1 MAIHTLFKIPL
12 TSAAGQW
19 CRFAAIILFALCFVG
34 VSGAAVIKFGEIK
47 PPIASTGQ
55 GFLGNDFEV
64 TPYARY
70 AARNDGQLGLSPSRR
85 IQMQGGRQL
94 QANLPQVV
102 ITLQAKNIQ
111 VRAKWQVSNAINAFA
126 MDEYGSGALS
136 LTADINNIVTL
147 DVTVYLEDDFKL
159 LNSAYDNLMV
169 AATIRVEIML
179 RTISI
184 INLPLLYAA
193 AGVAE
198 IVHIFLPQGGKK
210 PYQYITPSNIPSGF
224 TYENGTL
231 SIQAN
236 AVEGEYRLT
245 VEIADAHNVIFM
257 AVATV
262 TVESSHTIEVQNGG
276 AVFISQGQEQS
287 IADGMMLK
295 FNPKSSSG
303 VLVSATAE
311 STVALM
317 APGNAWAITIYG
329 GSQASFVGNGN
340 GAVVV
345 SLEGDSDFVRDTA
358 VGAEVSLAYVFRRVG
373 VVEAIVPIM
382 PTGTRIFSRSQGGEW
397 YLVIDEGT
405 AQFAPRGGVNF
416 LALNDAEWLDGQTPI
431 KAQEF
436 KFDDFM
442 IATVAH
448 RYTGDVGSV
457 VANYGVAP
465 SFSLTNGAALVSDRI
480 GTQYYPRH
488 SVKVAVEGP
497 QGPLTLSLPVVAED
511 RLGDM
516 LGGYGYTNRLATV
529 IATVVVG
536 APPVANFVGSSNV
549 IYGPDAAAGKGATI
563 SITLSYPPPADHSVS
578 LFVNSDTGDY
588 TIKVLSSAGISCE
601 NEHCSLLI
609 PAGQTLAQLSV
620 LTGTDI
626 SLSIVAS
633 DGEFVVRVE
642 VTAPV
647 VEAPPVANFVGSS
660 NVIYGSDAAAGKG
673 ATISITLSYPPQA
686 DHSVSLSVN
695 SDTGDYTL
703 KVLGSAG
710 ISCENEHCSLLIP
723 AGQTLAQL
731 SVLTGT
737 DISLSIVASDGE
749 FVVRVEVTAPVV
761 EAPPVANF
769 VGSSNVIYGSDAAAG
784 KGATIS
790 ITLSYPPPADH
801 LVSLSVN
808 SDTGDYTIKVLGS
821 AGISCE
827 NEHCSLLIP
836 EGQTLAQLSVLT
848 GTDISLSIVASD
860 GEFVVRVYDEW
871 PVCLRTQQVRDDIMS
886 QAGKSDCAKVTS
898 ADLANINAIYL
909 YDSGITSLQHGDF
922 DGLVNLQELDLESN
936 NLTTLPSG
944 VFDSLVN
951 LQELLLK
958 KNALTTLPS
967 DVFSGLG
974 SLQALD
980 LESNNLTTLPSGVFG
995 SLVNLQELLL
1005 KKNALTVLSSG
1016 VFSGLGSLQGL
1027 ALSQNTL
1034 TTLPSG
1040 VFSGLVTLQ
1049 RLGLSQNAL
1058 TTLPS
1063 GAFDGLDKLQRIG
1076 LYSNALTD
1084 LPSGVF
1090 GGLNDLEFLRLDGN
1104 NLTDLPSN
1112 VFGGLDS
1119 LQELYLNG
1127 NKFTAL
1133 PSDVFDSLGNL
1144 QYLRLSSNDLVAL
1157 PSDVFDD
1164 LGNLQ
1169 WLYLHRNALTTLAD
1183 GVFDD
1188 LVNLQELHL
1197 YRNALTTLA
1206 DGVFDGLGNLQELHL
1221 YRNALTTLPDG
1232 VFDGLVNLQELA
1244 VSYNTLTVLPDGV
1257 FDGLGNLQKLYLNNN
1272 ALAALPRG
1280 MFDHLGNLEFLYLN
1294 NNECSFANQRSNLG
1308 IADPAYVTFGSGNG
1322 CLALFD
1328 APPLPAIA
1336 GLPYALYN
1344 MAAQGGVGNHT
1355 YNIIGG
1361 NDSNYFALDI
1371 NTGELSITTSQ
1382 SQVGQYT
1389 LTIQVADGDGI
1400 TQTAVATVHIAS
1412 QQQTPQ
1418 MAGFVGTVA
1427 LLEKSKAAAG
1437 EGAMI
1442 DIAALYPVQSDS
1454 FTVSLAVDG
1463 GSGNYTLTATGVG
1476 LSCQNGQCSLVIPQG
1491 QREVQLSV
1499 LTQTDLSLFITAGGS
1514 GTLVVDVVDI
1524 LPVCDRTP
1532 QIRDEIVQR
1541 AGKSACDMVTV
1552 DDLIQINQ
1560 IEVARQGITLLQPRD
1575 FSGLD
1580 NLQGLNLLGN
1590 SLTVLLSGVFD
1601 GLSNLRHLDLG
1612 TNDLTE
1618 VSVGVFDDLVH
1629 LQHLHL
1635 NGNALTTLSYGVFN
1649 SLRNVLHIDLSNN
1662 ALTTLP
1668 FGIFDHLDSLEY
1680 LHLQNNDLVNLPYN
1694 VFGNLSSLQSLYLG
1708 GNLDSCAFEFQILG
1722 IGDAVYVDYG
1732 C

>member
-55 GFLGNDFEV
+55 CFLGNNFEV

-126 MDEYGSGALS
+126 MDEYGDGALS

-287 IADGMMLK
+287 ITNGMMLK

-303 VLVSATAE
+303 VLVSAMAE

-317 APGNAWAITIYG
+317 SPDNAWAITIYG
-329 GSQASFVGNGN
+329 GSQASFIGNGN
-340 GAVVV
+340 GAVLV

-358 VGAEVSLAYVFRRVG
+358 AGAKVSLAYVFRRGG

-382 PTGTRIFSRSQGGEW
+382 PIGTRIFCRSQGGEW
-397 YLVIDEGT
+397 YLVIDEGS
-405 AQFAPRGGVNF
+405 AQFVPRGGVNF

-431 KAQEF
+431 TAQEF
-436 KFDDFM
+436 TVDDFM
-442 IATVAH
+442 IVTVAH

-457 VANYGVAP
+457 IANYGVAP
-465 SFSLTNGAALVSDRI
+465 SFSLVNGAALVSDRI

-488 SVKVAVEGP
+488 SAKIAVEGP

-529 IATVVVG
+529 IATVVVE

-563 SITLSYPPPADHSVS
+563 SITLSYPP
-578 LFVNSDTGDY
+578 
-588 TIKVLSSAGISCE
+588 
-601 NEHCSLLI
+601 
-609 PAGQTLAQLSV
+609 
-620 LTGTDI
+620 
-626 SLSIVAS
+626 
-633 DGEFVVRVE
+633 
-642 VTAPV
+642 
-647 VEAPPVANFVGSS
+647 
-660 NVIYGSDAAAGKG
+660 
-673 ATISITLSYPPQA
+673 QA
-686 DHSVSLSVN
+686 DHLVSLSVN

-749 FVVRVEVTAPVV
+749 FVVRVEVTAPVM

-769 VGSSNVIYGSDAAAG
+769 VGSSNVIYGPDAVAG

-808 SDTGDYTIKVLGS
+808 SDTGDYTLKVLGS
-821 AGISCE
+821 GAGISCE
-827 NEHCSLLIP
+827 NKHCSLLIP
-836 EGQTLAQLSVLT
+836 AGQTLAQLSVLT
-848 GTDISLSIVASD
+848 STDISLSIVASD

-936 NLTTLPSG
+936 NLTALPSG
-944 VFDSLVN
+944 VFGSLVN

-995 SLVNLQELLL
+995 SLGNLQELLL

-1063 GAFDGLDKLQRIG
+1063 GAFEGLGKLQRLG

-1090 GGLNDLEFLRLDGN
+1090 GGLDDLEFLRLDGN

-1133 PSDVFDSLGNL
+1133 PSGVFDSLSNL

-1206 DGVFDGLGNLQELHL
+1206 DGAFDGLGNLQELHL
-1221 YRNALTTLPDG
+1221 YRNALITLPDG

-1328 APPLPAIA
+1328 APPLSAIA

-1361 NDSNYFALDI
+1361 NDSRYFAIDTD
-1371 NTGELSITTSQ
+1371 TGELSITTSQ

-1437 EGAMI
+1437 EGVMI

-1463 GSGNYTLTATGVG
+1463 GSGNYTLTATGVDF
-1476 LSCQNGQCSLVIPQG
+1476 SCQNGQCFLVIPQG

-1524 LPVCDRTP
+1524 LPICDRTP

-1680 LHLQNNDLVNLPYN
+1680 LHLQNNALVNLPYN

>member
-47 PPIASTGQ
+47 PTIASTASTGQ

-102 ITLQAKNIQ
+102 ITLRAKNIQ

-126 MDEYGSGALS
+126 MDEYGDGALS

-169 AATIRVEIML
+169 AATIRVEVML

-236 AVEGEYRLT
+236 AEEGEYRLT

-287 IADGMMLK
+287 ITNGIMFK

-340 GAVVV
+340 GVVAV

-358 VGAEVSLAYVFRRVG
+358 AEAKVSLAYVFRRGG
-373 VVEAIVPIM
+373 VVEAIVPIT
-382 PTGTRIFSRSQGGEW
+382 PTGTRIFCRSQGGEW
-397 YLVIDEGT
+397 YLVIDEGS
-405 AQFAPRGGVNF
+405 AQFTPRDGVNF
-416 LALNDAEWLDGQTPI
+416 LALNNAEWLVDGQTPI
-431 KAQEF
+431 TAQEF

-457 VANYGVAP
+457 IANYGVAP

-488 SVKVAVEGP
+488 SAKVAVEGP
-497 QGPLTLSLPVVAED
+497 QGPLTLSYTVVAED

-529 IATVVVG
+529 IATVVVE
-536 APPVANFVGSSNV
+536 ASPVANFVGSSNV
-549 IYGPDAAAGKGATI
+549 IYGPDAAAGKG
-563 SITLSYPPPADHSVS
+563 V
-578 LFVNSDTGDY
+578 
-588 TIKVLSSAGISCE
+588 
-601 NEHCSLLI
+601 
-609 PAGQTLAQLSV
+609 
-620 LTGTDI
+620 
-626 SLSIVAS
+626 
-633 DGEFVVRVE
+633 
-642 VTAPV
+642 
-647 VEAPPVANFVGSS
+647 
-660 NVIYGSDAAAGKG
+660 
-673 ATISITLSYPPQA
+673 TISITLSYPPQA

-710 ISCENEHCSLLIP
+710 ISCENEHCFLLIP

-749 FVVRVEVTAPVV
+749 FVVRVEVTAPVM
-761 EAPPVANF
+761 EASPVANF
-769 VGSSNVIYGSDAAAG
+769 VGSSNVIYGPDAAAG
-784 KGATIS
+784 KGVTIS
-790 ITLSYPPPADH
+790 ITLSYPPQADH
-801 LVSLSVN
+801 SVSLSVN
-808 SDTGDYTIKVLGS
+808 SDTGDYTLKVLGS

-827 NEHCSLLIP
+827 NGHCSLLIP
-836 EGQTLAQLSVLT
+836 AGQTLAQLSVLT

-995 SLVNLQELLL
+995 SLGNLQELLL

-1063 GAFDGLDKLQRIG
+1063 GAFEGLGKLQRLG

-1133 PSDVFDSLGNL
+1133 PSGVFDSLDNL

-1206 DGVFDGLGNLQELHL
+1206 DGAFDGLGNLQELHL
-1221 YRNALTTLPDG
+1221 YRNALITLPDG

-1280 MFDHLGNLEFLYLN
+1280 LFGHLGNLEFLYLN

-1328 APPLPAIA
+1328 APPLQAIA

-1361 NDSNYFALDI
+1361 NDSRYFAIDTD
-1371 NTGELSITTSQ
+1371 TGELAITTSQ

-1463 GSGNYTLTATGVG
+1463 GSGIYTLTATGVDF
-1476 LSCQNGQCSLVIPQG
+1476 SCQNGQCSLVIPQG
-1491 QREVQLSV
+1491 QRELQLSV

-1514 GTLVVDVVDI
+1514 GTLVVDVVDV

-1680 LHLQNNDLVNLPYN
+1680 LHLQNNALVNLPYN

>member
-1 MAIHTLFKIPL
+1 MTIYNLFKIPL

-47 PPIASTGQ
+47 PPIASTVPTGQ
-55 GFLGNDFEV
+55 DFLGNDFEV

-70 AARNDGQLGLSPSRR
+70 AARNDEQLGLLSLHR

-94 QANLPQVV
+94 QANPPQVV
-102 ITLQAKNIQ
+102 ITLRAKNIQ
-111 VRAKWQVSNAINAFA
+111 VQAKWQVSNAINAFA
-126 MDEYGSGALS
+126 MDEYGDGVLS

-169 AATIRVEIML
+169 AATIRVEVML
-179 RTISI
+179 GTISV
-184 INLPLLYAA
+184 INPPLLYAA

-198 IVHIFLPQGGKK
+198 IVYIFLPQGGKR
-210 PYQYITPSNIPSGF
+210 PYTYVTPDIPSGF
-224 TYENGTL
+224 VYENGTL
-231 SIQAN
+231 SIQAD
-236 AVEGEYRLT
+236 ATEGEYRLT

-257 AVATV
+257 AVVTV

-276 AVFISQGQEQS
+276 AVFISQGQKKS

-340 GAVVV
+340 GAVAV

-358 VGAEVSLAYVFRRVG
+358 AGAEVSLAYVFRRGG

-405 AQFAPRGGVNF
+405 AQFAPREGVNF
-416 LALNDAEWLDGQTPI
+416 LALNDAEWLVDGQTPI
-431 KAQEF
+431 KAQAF

-442 IATVAH
+442 IAIVAH

-457 VANYGVAP
+457 IANYGVAP
-465 SFSLTNGAALVSDRI
+465 SFSLTNSAALVSDRI

-488 SVKVAVEGP
+488 SAKIAVKGP
-497 QGPLTLSLPVVAED
+497 QGPMTLSYTVVAED
-511 RLGDM
+511 RLGDI
-516 LGGYGYTNRLATV
+516 LGGYGYTNRMATV
-529 IATVVVG
+529 TATVVV
-536 APPVANFVGSSNV
+536 
-549 IYGPDAAAGKGATI
+549 
-563 SITLSYPPPADHSVS
+563 
-578 LFVNSDTGDY
+578 
-588 TIKVLSSAGISCE
+588 E
-601 NEHCSLLI
+601 
-609 PAGQTLAQLSV
+609 
-620 LTGTDI
+620 
-626 SLSIVAS
+626 AS
-633 DGEFVVRVE
+633 
-642 VTAPV
+642 
-647 VEAPPVANFVGSS
+647 PVANFVGSS

-673 ATISITLSYPPQA
+673 ATISITLSYSPQT
-686 DHSVSLSVN
+686 DHLVSLSVN

-749 FVVRVEVTAPVV
+749 FVVRVEVAAPVV
-761 EAPPVANF
+761 EASPVANF
-769 VGSSNVIYGSDAAAG
+769 VGSSNVIYGPDAAAG

-790 ITLSYPPPADH
+790 ITLSYPPQADH
-801 LVSLSVN
+801 SVLLSVN
-808 SDTGDYTIKVLGS
+808 SDTDDYTLEVLGS
-821 AGISCE
+821 VAGISCD
-827 NEHCSLLIP
+827 NGDCSLLIP
-836 EGQTLAQLSVLT
+836 AGQTLAQLSVLT

-860 GEFVVRVYDEW
+860 GEFVVRVYEW

-886 QAGKSDCAKVTS
+886 QAGKSDCAKITS
-898 ADLANINAIYL
+898 ADLANITVMYF
-909 YDSGITSLQHGDF
+909 YDSGIISLQHGDF
-922 DGLVNLQELDLESN
+922 DGLVNLQGLDLESN

-944 VFDSLVN
+944 VFDSLGN
-951 LQELLLK
+951 LQGLLLN

-995 SLVNLQELLL
+995 SLGNLQELLL

-1034 TTLPSG
+1034 TTLPSD
-1040 VFSGLVTLQ
+1040 VFSGLGSLQ

-1063 GAFDGLDKLQRIG
+1063 GAFEGLGKLQRIA

-1119 LQELYLNG
+1119 LQDLYLNG

-1133 PSDVFDSLGNL
+1133 PSGVFEGLGKL

-1164 LGNLQ
+1164 LDNLQ

-1188 LVNLQELHL
+1188 LVSLQELHL

-1206 DGVFDGLGNLQELHL
+1206 DGVFDGLGNLQELQL

-1232 VFDGLVNLQELA
+1232 VFDGLVNLQELV

-1294 NNECSFANQRSNLG
+1294 NNACSFANQRSNLG

-1328 APPLPAIA
+1328 APPLQAIA
-1336 GLPYALYN
+1336 GLPYALYH

-1361 NDSNYFALDI
+1361 NDSRYFAIDTD
-1371 NTGELSITTSQ
+1371 TGELAITTSQ

-1412 QQQTPQ
+1412 QQQIPQ

-1437 EGAMI
+1437 EGAII

-1463 GSGNYTLTATGVG
+1463 GSGIYTLTATGVDF
-1476 LSCQNGQCSLVIPQG
+1476 SCQNGQCSLVIPQG

-1680 LHLQNNDLVNLPYN
+1680 LHLQNNALVNLPYN

>member
-1 MAIHTLFKIPL
+1 MTIYNLFKIPL

-47 PPIASTGQ
+47 PPIASTVPTGQ
-55 GFLGNDFEV
+55 DFLGNDFEV

-70 AARNDGQLGLSPSRR
+70 AARNDEQLGLSPPRR

-94 QANLPQVV
+94 QANPPQVV
-102 ITLQAKNIQ
+102 ITLRAKNIQ

-126 MDEYGSGALS
+126 MDEYGDGVLS

-169 AATIRVEIML
+169 AATIRVEVML
-179 RTISI
+179 GTISV
-184 INLPLLYAA
+184 INPPLLYAA

-198 IVHIFLPQGGKK
+198 IVYIFLPQGGKR
-210 PYQYITPSNIPSGF
+210 PYTYITPSNIPSGF

-231 SIQAN
+231 SIQAD
-236 AVEGEYRLT
+236 VEEGEYRLT
-245 VEIADAHNVIFM
+245 VEIADAHNITAT

-262 TVESSHTIEVQNGG
+262 TVESSHMIEVQNGG

-287 IADGMMLK
+287 ITNGIMFK

-317 APGNAWAITIYG
+317 SPDNAWAITIYG

-340 GAVVV
+340 GAVAV

-358 VGAEVSLAYVFRRVG
+358 AGAEVSLAYVFRRG
-373 VVEAIVPIM
+373 GAVEAIVPIM
-382 PTGTRIFSRSQGGEW
+382 PIGTRIFCRSQGGEW
-397 YLVIDEGT
+397 YLVIDEGS
-405 AQFAPRGGVNF
+405 AQFAPREGVNF
-416 LALNDAEWLDGQTPI
+416 LALNDAAWLADGQI
-431 KAQEF
+431 SIEAQAF

-442 IATVAH
+442 ITTVAH

-457 VANYGVAP
+457 IANYGVAP

-488 SVKVAVEGP
+488 SAKIAVEGP
-497 QGPLTLSLPVVAED
+497 QGPLTLSLTVVAED
-511 RLGDM
+511 RLGDI
-516 LGGYGYTNRLATV
+516 LGGYGYTNRMATV
-529 IATVVVG
+529 TATVVVE
-536 APPVANFVGSSNV
+536 ASPVANFVGSSNV

-563 SITLSYPPPADHSVS
+563 SITLSYPPQTDHLVS
-578 LFVNSDTGDY
+578 LSVNSDTGDY
-588 TIKVLSSAGISCE
+588 TLKVLGSAGISCE

-609 PAGQTLAQLSV
+609 SAGQTLAQLSV

-647 VEAPPVANFVGSS
+647 VKAPPVANFVGSS
-660 NVIYGSDAAAGKG
+660 NVIYGPDAAAGKG
-673 ATISITLSYPPQA
+673 ATISITLSYPPQT

-703 KVLGSAG
+703 KVLGSVAG
-710 ISCENEHCSLLIP
+710 ISCDNGDCSLLIP
-723 AGQTLAQL
+723 A
-731 SVLTGT
+731 
-737 DISLSIVASDGE
+737 
-749 FVVRVEVTAPVV
+749 
-761 EAPPVANF
+761 
-769 VGSSNVIYGSDAAAG
+769 
-784 KGATIS
+784 
-790 ITLSYPPPADH
+790 
-801 LVSLSVN
+801 
-808 SDTGDYTIKVLGS
+808 
-821 AGISCE
+821 
-827 NEHCSLLIP
+827 
-836 EGQTLAQLSVLT
+836 GQTLAQLSVLT

-898 ADLANINAIYL
+898 VDLANITVMYL
-909 YDSGITSLQHGDF
+909 QNRGIASLQRGDF
-922 DGLVNLQELDLESN
+922 DGLVNLQGLRLWGNDLTILPKGVFDSLGNLQMLGLGNNILTTLTSDVFDDLGNLLILDLCCNALTTLPGDVFDSLGNLQELHLNDNNFITLPSGVFSGLVSLQILGLSRNALTTLPSGAFGGLVNLQKLDLESN
-936 NLTTLPSG
+936 NLATLPSG
-944 VFDSLVN
+944 VFGSLGN
-951 LQELLLK
+951 LEELFLK

-967 DVFSGLG
+967 
-974 SLQALD
+974 
-980 LESNNLTTLPSGVFG
+980 
-995 SLVNLQELLL
+995 
-1005 KKNALTVLSSG
+1005 G
-1016 VFSGLGSLQGL
+1016 VFSGLESLQGL

-1040 VFSGLVTLQ
+1040 VFSDLGSLQ

-1063 GAFDGLDKLQRIG
+1063 GVFDGLDNLLGMG
-1076 LYSNALTD
+1076 LYRNALT
-1084 LPSGVF
+1084 
-1090 GGLNDLEFLRLDGN
+1090 
-1104 NLTDLPSN
+1104 T
-1112 VFGGLDS
+1112 
-1119 LQELYLNG
+1119 
-1127 NKFTAL
+1127 L
-1133 PSDVFDSLGNL
+1133 PSDVFDG
-1144 QYLRLSSNDLVAL
+1144 
-1157 PSDVFDD
+1157 

-1169 WLYLHRNALTTLAD
+1169 WLNLHRNALTTLPD
-1183 GVFDD
+1183 GIFDG
-1188 LVNLQELHL
+1188 LGNLKKLRL
-1197 YRNALTTLA
+1197 YRNALTTLP
-1206 DGVFDGLGNLQELHL
+1206 DGVFDDLDNLQDLQL
-1221 YRNALTTLPDG
+1221 YRNALITLPDG

-1244 VSYNTLTVLPDGV
+1244 VSYNTLTVLPGGV
-1257 FDGLGNLQKLYLNNN
+1257 FDDLGNLTELYLCCNTLTALPNGVFDNLDSLQRLDLGIN
-1272 ALAALPRG
+1272 ALAALPNGVFDSLGSLQRMDLENNALAFLPRG
-1280 MFDHLGNLEFLYLN
+1280 VFDHLGNLQRLQLQDNYLAALPRGVFGHLGNLEFLYLN
-1294 NNECSFANQRSNLG
+1294 NNACSFANQRSNLG

-1328 APPLPAIA
+1328 APSLSAIA
-1336 GLPYALYN
+1336 GLPYALYH

-1361 NDSNYFALDI
+1361 NDSKYFAIDT

-1412 QQQTPQ
+1412 QQQIPQ

-1454 FTVSLAVDG
+1454 FTVSLAVDS
-1463 GSGNYTLTATGVG
+1463 GSGNYTLTVAEVDF
-1476 LSCQNGQCSLVIPQG
+1476 SCQNGQCSLVIPQG

-1524 LPVCDRTP
+1524 LPVCNRTP

-1590 SLTVLLSGVFD
+1590 SLTVLMSGVFD

-1612 TNDLTE
+1612 TNDLNE

-1680 LHLQNNDLVNLPYN
+1680 LHLQNNALVNLPYN
-1694 VFGNLSSLQSLYLG
+1694 VFGNLSSLQALYLG

>member
-1 MAIHTLFKIPL
+1 MTIYNLFKIPL

-34 VSGAAVIKFGEIK
+34 VSGAAIKFGEIK

-64 TPYARY
+64 PPPARY
-70 AARNDGQLGLSPSRR
+70 AARNDEQLGLSPPRR

-94 QANLPQVV
+94 QTPSQVV
-102 ITLQAKNIQ
+102 ITLRADNIQ
-111 VRAKWQVSNAINAFA
+111 VRARWQVSNDINAFYI
-126 MDEYGSGALS
+126 DEYGDGLLY
-136 LTADINNIVTL
+136 LTAYINDPTTL

-159 LNSAYDNLMV
+159 LNSAYDNLMA
-169 AATIRVEIML
+169 AATIRVEVML
-179 RTISI
+179 GTISI
-184 INLPLLYAA
+184 INPPLLYAA

-262 TVESSHTIEVQNGG
+262 TVESSHMIEVQNGG
-276 AVFISQGQEQS
+276 AVFISHGQKKS
-287 IADGMMLK
+287 ITNGIMFK

-317 APGNAWAITIYG
+317 SPDNAWAITIYG

-340 GAVVV
+340 GAVAV

-358 VGAEVSLAYVFRRVG
+358 AGAEVSLEYVFRRGG

-382 PTGTRIFSRSQGGEW
+382 PIGTRIFCRSQGGEW
-397 YLVIDEGT
+397 YLVIDEGS
-405 AQFAPRGGVNF
+405 AQFVPRGGVNF

-488 SVKVAVEGP
+488 SVKIAVEGP
-497 QGPLTLSLPVVAED
+497 QGPLTLSYTVVAED

-516 LGGYGYTNRLATV
+516 LGGYGYTNRMATV
-529 IATVVVG
+529 TATVVVME
-536 APPVANFVGSSNV
+536 ALIVANFVGSSDV
-549 IYGPDAAAGKGATI
+549 IYGPDAAAGKGA
-563 SITLSYPPPADHSVS
+563 
-578 LFVNSDTGDY
+578 
-588 TIKVLSSAGISCE
+588 
-601 NEHCSLLI
+601 
-609 PAGQTLAQLSV
+609 
-620 LTGTDI
+620 
-626 SLSIVAS
+626 IV
-633 DGEFVVRVE
+633 
-642 VTAPV
+642 
-647 VEAPPVANFVGSS
+647 
-660 NVIYGSDAAAGKG
+660 
-673 ATISITLSYPPQA
+673 SITLSYPPQA
-686 DHSVSLSVN
+686 DHSVLLSVN
-695 SDTGDYTL
+695 SDTDDYTL
-703 KVLGSAG
+703 KVLGSDAG
-710 ISCENEHCSLLIP
+710 ISCDNGHCSLLI
-723 AGQTLAQL
+723 
-731 SVLTGT
+731 S
-737 DISLSIVASDGE
+737 
-749 FVVRVEVTAPVV
+749 
-761 EAPPVANF
+761 
-769 VGSSNVIYGSDAAAG
+769 
-784 KGATIS
+784 
-790 ITLSYPPPADH
+790 
-801 LVSLSVN
+801 
-808 SDTGDYTIKVLGS
+808 
-821 AGISCE
+821 
-827 NEHCSLLIP
+827 
-836 EGQTLAQLSVLT
+836 EGQISVQLSVLT

-860 GEFVVRVYDEW
+860 GEFVVRVYDG
-871 PVCLRTQQVRDDIMS
+871 PMCLRTQQVRDEIILR
-886 QAGKSDCAKVTS
+886 AGKSDCTKVTS
-898 ADLANINAIYL
+898 ADLANITGMYL
-909 YDSGITSLQHGDF
+909 QNDGIASLQYGDF
-922 DGLVNLQELDLESN
+922 DGLGNLQTLSLYDN
-936 NLTTLPSG
+936 NLTILPK
-944 VFDSLVN
+944 D
-951 LQELLLK
+951 
-958 KNALTTLPS
+958 
-967 DVFSGLG
+967 
-974 SLQALD
+974 
-980 LESNNLTTLPSGVFG
+980 VFG
-995 SLVNLQELLL
+995 SLGNLQFLY
-1005 KKNALTVLSSG
+1005 
-1016 VFSGLGSLQGL
+1016 
-1027 ALSQNTL
+1027 
-1034 TTLPSG
+1034 
-1040 VFSGLVTLQ
+1040 
-1049 RLGLSQNAL
+1049 
-1058 TTLPS
+1058 
-1063 GAFDGLDKLQRIG
+1063 LD
-1076 LYSNALTD
+1076 SNALTD
-1084 LPSGVF
+1084 
-1090 GGLNDLEFLRLDGN
+1090 
-1104 NLTDLPSN
+1104 
-1112 VFGGLDS
+1112 
-1119 LQELYLNG
+1119 
-1127 NKFTAL
+1127 L

-1144 QYLRLSSNDLVAL
+1144 QFLYLDSNALTDLPSDVFDSLGNLQRLGLSSNALTDLPNSVFDDLGNLQELSLDSNALTDL
-1157 PSDVFDD
+1157 PSDVFGSLGNLQRLGLSSNALTDLPSDVFDSLGNLQRLGLSSNALTDLPSDVFDGLINLQGLYLFSNALTTLPSDDVFDD

-1169 WLYLHRNALTTLAD
+1169 YLDLSGNALTALPNSVFDDLGNLQTLYLHRNALTTLPSDVFDGLDDLKILAVSFNPLAVLPD

-1188 LVNLQELHL
+1188 LGNLLTLHSCCNALSTLPNGVFDRMGNLQNLDLAENALATLPSGAFNGLGSLQELYLHRNTLTTLPSGVFNGLGSLQRL
-1197 YRNALTTLA
+1197 YLHRNTLTTLPSGVFNDLGSLQRMYLQANALTTLPSGVFNGLGSLQRLGLSNNA
-1206 DGVFDGLGNLQELHL
+1206 LTTLPSGGFNSLGSLQRLGLSNNALTTLPSGVFDGLDNLQRMGL
-1221 YRNALTTLPDG
+1221 YSNALTDLPSNVFDGLDNLQWLYLDRNALTTLPSD
-1232 VFDGLVNLQELA
+1232 VFDGLVNLQRLR
-1244 VSYNTLTVLPDGV
+1244 
-1257 FDGLGNLQKLYLNNN
+1257 LQDNY
-1272 ALAALPRG
+1272 LAALPRG
-1280 MFDHLGNLEFLYLN
+1280 VFDHLGNLEFLYLN

-1328 APPLPAIA
+1328 APPLSAIA
-1336 GLPYALYN
+1336 GLPYALYH
-1344 MAAQGGVGNHT
+1344 MAAQGGVGDHT

-1361 NDSNYFALDI
+1361 NDSKYFAIDTD
-1371 NTGELSITTSQ
+1371 TGELSITTSQ

-1437 EGAMI
+1437 EGAII

-1454 FTVSLAVDG
+1454 FTVSLGVDS
-1463 GSGNYTLTATGVG
+1463 GSGNYTLTADGVDF
-1476 LSCQNGQCSLVIPQG
+1476 SCQNGQCSLVIPQG

-1514 GTLVVDVVDI
+1514 GKLVVDVVDI

-1560 IEVARQGITLLQPRD
+1560 IEVDRQGITSLQPRD

-1590 SLTVLLSGVFD
+1590 SLTVLPSGVFD

-1612 TNDLTE
+1612 TNDLTA
-1618 VSVGVFDDLVH
+1618 VPSGVFDDLVQV
-1629 LQHLHL
+1629 QHLHL
-1635 NGNALTTLSYGVFN
+1635 NDNALTTLPSGVFN
-1649 SLRNVLHIDLSNN
+1649 SLRNVLHIDLRNN

-1668 FGIFDHLDSLEY
+1668 AGIFNNLDSLEY
-1680 LHLQNNDLVNLPYN
+1680 LHLHNNALAYLPYN
-1694 VFGNLSSLQSLYLG
+1694 VFGNLGSLQELYLNDNPG
-1708 GNLDSCAFEFQILG
+1708 SCSSFRYQPTYLG
-1722 IGDAVYVDYG
+1722 IGATVYVNYG

>member
-34 VSGAAVIKFGEIK
+34 VSGAAVIKLGEIK
-47 PPIASTGQ
+47 PPIASTASTGQ

-126 MDEYGSGALS
+126 MDEYGDGALS

-236 AVEGEYRLT
+236 AEEGEYRLT

-287 IADGMMLK
+287 ITNGMMLK

-303 VLVSATAE
+303 VLVSAMAE

-329 GSQASFVGNGN
+329 GSRASFIGNGN
-340 GAVVV
+340 GAVAV

-358 VGAEVSLAYVFRRVG
+358 AGAEVSLAYVFRRGG
-373 VVEAIVPIM
+373 VVEAIVPIT
-382 PTGTRIFSRSQGGEW
+382 PTGTRIFCRSQGGEW

-405 AQFAPRGGVNF
+405 AQFAPREGVNF
-416 LALNDAEWLDGQTPI
+416 LALNDAEWLVDGQTPI

-436 KFDDFM
+436 TVDDFM

-457 VANYGVAP
+457 IANYGVAP
-465 SFSLTNGAALVSDRI
+465 SFSLVNGAALVSDRI

-488 SVKVAVEGP
+488 SAKVAVEGP
-497 QGPLTLSLPVVAED
+497 QGPLTLSYTVVAED

-563 SITLSYPPPADHSVS
+563 SITLSYPPQADHLVS
-578 LFVNSDTGDY
+578 LF
-588 TIKVLSSAGISCE
+588 
-601 NEHCSLLI
+601 
-609 PAGQTLAQLSV
+609 
-620 LTGTDI
+620 
-626 SLSIVAS
+626 
-633 DGEFVVRVE
+633 
-642 VTAPV
+642 
-647 VEAPPVANFVGSS
+647 
-660 NVIYGSDAAAGKG
+660 
-673 ATISITLSYPPQA
+673 
-686 DHSVSLSVN
+686 VN

-749 FVVRVEVTAPVV
+749 FIVRVEVTAPVV
-761 EAPPVANF
+761 EASPVANF
-769 VGSSNVIYGSDAAAG
+769 VGSSNVIYGPDAAAG

-790 ITLSYPPPADH
+790 ITLSYPPQADH
-801 LVSLSVN
+801 SVSLSVN

-848 GTDISLSIVASD
+848 GADISLSIVASD

-936 NLTTLPSG
+936 NLTALPSG

-995 SLVNLQELLL
+995 SLGNLQELLL

-1063 GAFDGLDKLQRIG
+1063 GVFNGLDNLQRIG

-1104 NLTDLPSN
+1104 NLTDLPSG

-1133 PSDVFDSLGNL
+1133 PSGVFDSLGNL

-1206 DGVFDGLGNLQELHL
+1206 DGAFAGLGNLQELHL
-1221 YRNALTTLPDG
+1221 YRNALITLPDG
-1232 VFDGLVNLQELA
+1232 VFDGLDNLQELA

-1328 APPLPAIA
+1328 APPLQAIA

-1344 MAAQGGVGNHT
+1344 MAAQGGVGDHA

-1361 NDSNYFALDI
+1361 NDSKYFAIDT
-1371 NTGELSITTSQ
+1371 NTGELSITASQ

-1437 EGAMI
+1437 EGAII

-1463 GSGNYTLTATGVG
+1463 GSGIYTLTAAVVDF
-1476 LSCQNGQCSLVIPQG
+1476 SCQNGQCSLVIPQG

-1590 SLTVLLSGVFD
+1590 SLTVLPSGVFD

-1680 LHLQNNDLVNLPYN
+1680 LHLQNNALVNLPYN

>member
-47 PPIASTGQ
+47 PPIASTASTGQ
-55 GFLGNDFEV
+55 GFLGNNFEV

-94 QANLPQVV
+94 QTNLPQVV

-111 VRAKWQVSNAINAFA
+111 VRAKWQVSNAISAFV
-126 MDEYGSGALS
+126 MDEYGDGALY

-236 AVEGEYRLT
+236 AVEGKYRLT

-287 IADGMMLK
+287 ITNGIMFK

-340 GAVVV
+340 GAVAV

-358 VGAEVSLAYVFRRVG
+358 AGAKVSLAYVFRRGG
-373 VVEAIVPIM
+373 VVEAIVPIT

-397 YLVIDEGT
+397 YLVIDEGS
-405 AQFAPRGGVNF
+405 AQFAPREGVNF
-416 LALNDAEWLDGQTPI
+416 LALNDAEWLVDGQTPI
-431 KAQEF
+431 TAQAF
-436 KFDDFM
+436 TVDNFM

-457 VANYGVAP
+457 IANYGVVP
-465 SFSLTNGAALVSDRI
+465 SFSLVNGAALVSDRI

-488 SVKVAVEGP
+488 SAKVTVEGP

-529 IATVVVG
+529 TAPVVVK

-549 IYGPDAAAGKGATI
+549 IYGPDAAAGKG
-563 SITLSYPPPADHSVS
+563 V
-578 LFVNSDTGDY
+578 
-588 TIKVLSSAGISCE
+588 
-601 NEHCSLLI
+601 
-609 PAGQTLAQLSV
+609 
-620 LTGTDI
+620 
-626 SLSIVAS
+626 
-633 DGEFVVRVE
+633 
-642 VTAPV
+642 
-647 VEAPPVANFVGSS
+647 
-660 NVIYGSDAAAGKG
+660 
-673 ATISITLSYPPQA
+673 TISITLSYPPQA
-686 DHSVSLSVN
+686 DHLVSLSVN

-761 EAPPVANF
+761 EALPVANF
-769 VGSSNVIYGSDAAAG
+769 VGSSNVIYGPDAAAG

-808 SDTGDYTIKVLGS
+808 SDTGDYTLKVLGS

-836 EGQTLAQLSVLT
+836 AGQTLAQLSVLT

-860 GEFVVRVYDEW
+860 GEFIVRVYDEW

-995 SLVNLQELLL
+995 SLGNLQELLL
-1005 KKNALTVLSSG
+1005 KKNALTVLLSG

-1063 GAFDGLDKLQRIG
+1063 GAFEGLGKLQRIG
-1076 LYSNALTD
+1076 LYSNALTA

-1104 NLTDLPSN
+1104 NLTDLPSG

-1133 PSDVFDSLGNL
+1133 PSGVFDSLGNL

-1206 DGVFDGLGNLQELHL
+1206 DGAFDGLGNLQELQL
-1221 YRNALTTLPDG
+1221 YRNALITLPDG
-1232 VFDGLVNLQELA
+1232 VFDGLVNLQELV

-1328 APPLPAIA
+1328 APPLSAIA
-1336 GLPYALYN
+1336 GLPYALYH

-1361 NDSNYFALDI
+1361 NDSRYFAIDTD
-1371 NTGELSITTSQ
+1371 TGELSITTSQ

-1412 QQQTPQ
+1412 QQQIPQ

-1463 GSGNYTLTATGVG
+1463 GSGNYTLTATVVDF
-1476 LSCQNGQCSLVIPQG
+1476 SCQNGQCSLVIPQG

>member
-1 MAIHTLFKIPL
+1 MAGISCENEHCSLLIP
-12 TSAAGQW
+12 AGQTL
-19 CRFAAIILFALCFVG
+19 AQLSVLT
-34 VSGAAVIKFGEIK
+34 GADISLSIVASDGEFIVRV
-47 PPIASTGQ
+47 
-55 GFLGNDFEV
+55 EV
-64 TPYARY
+64 T
-70 AARNDGQLGLSPSRR
+70 
-85 IQMQGGRQL
+85 
-94 QANLPQVV
+94 
-102 ITLQAKNIQ
+102 
-111 VRAKWQVSNAINAFA
+111 
-126 MDEYGSGALS
+126 
-136 LTADINNIVTL
+136 
-147 DVTVYLEDDFKL
+147 
-159 LNSAYDNLMV
+159 
-169 AATIRVEIML
+169 
-179 RTISI
+179 
-184 INLPLLYAA
+184 
-193 AGVAE
+193 
-198 IVHIFLPQGGKK
+198 
-210 PYQYITPSNIPSGF
+210 
-224 TYENGTL
+224 
-231 SIQAN
+231 
-236 AVEGEYRLT
+236 
-245 VEIADAHNVIFM
+245 
-257 AVATV
+257 
-262 TVESSHTIEVQNGG
+262 
-276 AVFISQGQEQS
+276 
-287 IADGMMLK
+287 
-295 FNPKSSSG
+295 
-303 VLVSATAE
+303 
-311 STVALM
+311 
-317 APGNAWAITIYG
+317 AP
-329 GSQASFVGNGN
+329 
-340 GAVVV
+340 
-345 SLEGDSDFVRDTA
+345 
-358 VGAEVSLAYVFRRVG
+358 
-373 VVEAIVPIM
+373 VVE
-382 PTGTRIFSRSQGGEW
+382 
-397 YLVIDEGT
+397 
-405 AQFAPRGGVNF
+405 
-416 LALNDAEWLDGQTPI
+416 
-431 KAQEF
+431 
-436 KFDDFM
+436 
-442 IATVAH
+442 
-448 RYTGDVGSV
+448 
-457 VANYGVAP
+457 
-465 SFSLTNGAALVSDRI
+465 
-480 GTQYYPRH
+480 
-488 SVKVAVEGP
+488 
-497 QGPLTLSLPVVAED
+497 
-511 RLGDM
+511 
-516 LGGYGYTNRLATV
+516 
-529 IATVVVG
+529 

-578 LFVNSDTGDY
+578 LSVNSDTGDY
-588 TIKVLSSAGISCE
+588 TLKVLGSAGISCE
-601 NEHCSLLI
+601 NKHCSLLI

-633 DGEFVVRVE
+633 DGEF
-642 VTAPV
+642 
-647 VEAPPVANFVGSS
+647 
-660 NVIYGSDAAAGKG
+660 I
-673 ATISITLSYPPQA
+673 
-686 DHSVSLSVN
+686 
-695 SDTGDYTL
+695 
-703 KVLGSAG
+703 
-710 ISCENEHCSLLIP
+710 
-723 AGQTLAQL
+723 
-731 SVLTGT
+731 
-737 DISLSIVASDGE
+737 
-749 FVVRVEVTAPVV
+749 
-761 EAPPVANF
+761 
-769 VGSSNVIYGSDAAAG
+769 
-784 KGATIS
+784 
-790 ITLSYPPPADH
+790 
-801 LVSLSVN
+801 
-808 SDTGDYTIKVLGS
+808 
-821 AGISCE
+821 
-827 NEHCSLLIP
+827 
-836 EGQTLAQLSVLT
+836 
-848 GTDISLSIVASD
+848 
-860 GEFVVRVYDEW
+860 VRVYDEW

-922 DGLVNLQELDLESN
+922 DCLVNLQELDLESN

-995 SLVNLQELLL
+995 SLGNLQELLL
-1005 KKNALTVLSSG
+1005 KKNALTVLASG

-1063 GAFDGLDKLQRIG
+1063 GAFEGLGKLQRLG

-1133 PSDVFDSLGNL
+1133 PSGVFDSLGNL

-1206 DGVFDGLGNLQELHL
+1206 DGAFDGLGNLQELHL
-1221 YRNALTTLPDG
+1221 YRNALITLPDG

-1308 IADPAYVTFGSGNG
+1308 ITDPAYVTFGSGNG

-1328 APPLPAIA
+1328 APPLSAIA

-1361 NDSNYFALDI
+1361 NDSRYFAIDTD
-1371 NTGELSITTSQ
+1371 TGELSITTSQ

-1389 LTIQVADGDGI
+1389 LTIQVADSDGI

-1427 LLEKSKAAAG
+1427 LLEKSKAAVG

-1463 GSGNYTLTATGVG
+1463 GSGNYTLTAAVVDF
-1476 LSCQNGQCSLVIPQG
+1476 SCQNGQCSLVIPQG

-1649 SLRNVLHIDLSNN
+1649 NLRNVLHIDLSNN

-1680 LHLQNNDLVNLPYN
+1680 LHLQNNALVNLPYN
-1694 VFGNLSSLQSLYLG
+1694 VFGNLNSLQSLYLG